1 VKAVF
6 FRLQKE
12 LVMEGVTEDK
22 TYLSPEYKLREFF
35 EKSRDRWKSKALKRK
50 QHIRRLEKRVAALE
64 TSRRKWKEKAQ
75 TQRPRVVVND
85 DCKEKRT
92 RV

>member
-1 VKAVF
+1 M
-6 FRLQKE
+6 
-12 LVMEGVTEDK
+12 MEGVMEDK
-22 TYLSPEYKLREFF
+22 TYLSPEYKLLEFF
-35 EKSRDRWKSKALKRK
+35 EKSRDRWKNKALERK

-75 TQRPRVVVND
+75 TQRPCVVVND
-85 DCKEKRT
+85 DWKEKRT